1 MGRRFPLGG
10 EDLPAKAMLQ
20 AAREVSRWLDT
31 LEFRYNEE
39 QNDQLNT
46 NKDGNFAVQK
56 GKACNFMCSL
66 LRRHSLEVSSAGS
79 LFQGWGAEASR
90 ADTEYFLFSTYM
102 AEINTRK
109 KRSRRD
115 VHHG

>member
-1 MGRRFPLGG
+1 MGG
-10 EDLPAKAMLQ
+10 EDLPAKAMLP
-20 AAREVSRWLDT
+20 AARGVSRWLDKF
-31 LEFRYNEE
+31 EFRYNEE

-90 ADTEYFLFSTYM
+90 ADTNIYVLSSTYL
-102 AEINTRK
+102 AEINTWK
-109 KRSRRD
+109 KRSRD
-115 VHHG
+115 VHQG